1 MDLKTLEFPAIL
13 KAISHY
19 SNTLLGQEKI
29 ARLIPHETKEAALLS
44 MREITSAKRYIL
56 DAKAP
61 RFGDFFDLAKPLR
74 DIKIAR
80 ILSIQDLMRI
90 RRFLNELTQV
100 YKRLKNVP
108 EDLESN
114 ALEPYLT
121 ALEPLSTLKI
131 ELDQLVDD
139 EGLKENASSDLKKHK
154 NALRVME
161 NRLTQKLKNLV
172 DQSGDMLSETFYT
185 ERQGRYVVPVKQTYK
200 NRFKGSVVDYSASG
214 ETVYM
219 EPAAVGEMS
228 AEKRKIETAIEAEIE
243 RILTEISQTLHTYY
257 ETLALNHETIGTLDA
272 IFAKAEYAAQLNM
285 EMAAFG
291 SHLALKNAR
300 HPLIDPKEVVPNAI
314 ELSHDTHLVIISGS
328 NTGGKTVVLKTV
340 GLLSLMALS
349 GLLIPAEKGSSLPF
363 YTGVYADIGDEQSIE
378 QSLSTFSSHLTN
390 IQRIIQTA
398 PSGSLILLDEVGG
411 GTDPKAGAAF
421 ARALMDDLSQHP
433 HDIFVTTH
441 YPELKAY
448 AYDHP
453 TAINASVAF
462 DKETLKPTYHL
473 YLDTPGESHAL
484 LIARRLGFKPSIIEK
499 AEDYFQ
505 NEQNPVSDLIQ
516 TLEQKKA
523 ALETERAQLNQLKRD
538 TDALKHDLQQEKAD
552 VEAKK
557 QSLTDRFTRQ
567 YQRDKESLETAF
579 EDVVNALKASRLK
592 PHEINQAKDTLFQES
607 PQSNKK
613 ERDDHVYQPGD
624 VVHVNKF
631 NRKGELKKALKAG
644 RWQVL
649 MGNVESTLDESEFYF
664 VDTKKTRPKEKIPKA
679 SVPKKRVA
687 SELDLRGLR
696 VEEAAHLLDKYLD
709 DCALSK
715 LPFARIIH
723 GFGTFAIRDMVQTA
737 LKENPAVQR
746 FRSGEGGEGGAGV
759 TVVYF

>member
-1 MDLKTLEFPAIL
+1 MDLKTLEFPTIL
-13 KAISHY
+13 KTISTHSY
-19 SNTLLGQEKI
+19 TPLGHEKI
-29 ARLIPHETKEAALLS
+29 ARLIPLESKEAALLS
-44 MREITSAKRYIL
+44 MREIVSARAYIL
-56 DAKAP
+56 NAKAP
-61 RFGDFFDLAKPLR
+61 RFGDFFDIAKPLR

-80 ILSIQDLMRI
+80 VLSVQDLMRI
-90 RRFLNELTQV
+90 RRFLNELTAV
-100 YKRLKNVP
+100 YKRLKQAP

-114 ALEPYLT
+114 ALEPYLQ
-121 ALEPLSTLKI
+121 ALEPLSTLKS
-131 ELDQLVDD
+131 ELDQLVDE
-139 EGLKENASSDLKKHK
+139 EGLKENASSTLKKHK
-154 NALRVME
+154 NALRTIE
-161 NRLTQKLKNLV
+161 NRLTQKLKSLV
-172 DQSGDMLSETFYT
+172 DQAGEMLSETFYT

-228 AEKRKIETAIEAEIE
+228 AEKRKIETAIETEIE

-257 ETLALNHETIGTLDA
+257 ETLALNHETIGALDA
-272 IFAKAEYAAQLNM
+272 IFAKAEYAAELNM
-285 EMAAFG
+285 EMPSFG
-291 SHLALKNAR
+291 VRLALKNAR
-300 HPLIDPKEVVPNAI
+300 HPLIDPQDVVPNTI
-314 ELSHDTHLVIISGS
+314 ELSEDTHLVIISGS

-340 GLLSLMALS
+340 GLLALMASS
-349 GLLIPAEKGSSLPF
+349 GLLIPAENGSSLPF
-363 YTGVYADIGDEQSIE
+363 YTGIYADIGDEQSIE

-398 PSGSLILLDEVGG
+398 TPGSLILLDEVGG

-453 TAINASVAF
+453 AAINASVAF

-473 YLDTPGESHAL
+473 YIDTPGESHAL

-499 AEDYFQ
+499 AETYFQ

-523 ALETERAQLNQLKRD
+523 ALENERAELNQLKHD
-538 TDALKHDLQQEKAD
+538 TETLKGDLQQAKAH
-552 VEAKK
+552 VEAEK
-557 QSLTDRFTRQ
+557 QSLTDRFNRQ
-567 YQRDKESLETAF
+567 YQRDKETLEAAF
-579 EDVVNALKASRLK
+579 EDVVTSLKASRLK
-592 PHEINQAKDTLFQES
+592 PHEINHAKDTLFQKNV
-607 PQSNKK
+607 P
-613 ERDDHVYQPGD
+613 EREKLKDDHVYQPGD
-624 VVHVNKF
+624 TVHVIKF
-631 NRKGELKKALKAG
+631 NRNGELKKALKGG
-644 RWQVL
+644 RWQVM
-649 MGNVESTLDESEFYF
+649 MGNVESTLDATEFYY
-664 VDTKKTRPKEKIPKA
+664 VETEKKRPKEKLPKA
-679 SVPKKRVA
+679 SIPKKRVA

-723 GFGTFAIRDMVQTA
+723 GYGTFAIRDMVQTA
-737 LKENPAVQR
+737 LKENPAVQS
-746 FRSGEGGEGGAGV
+746 FRSGQGGEGGAGV